1 MMRHRGLTVAVG
13 GILLLAA
20 AMPARAERFAD
31 MTYLGGLPG
40 VGKASGTL
48 FLEGGELRFGDRK
61 GRPLFVR
68 PLATSEAWVGTET
81 KRSVGCILGSVALVP
96 VLAPLSVGQ
105 VNPVGA
111 LGSCQ
116 KTRSVLLI
124 RLGAAPGGP
133 TVRWR
138 VPKKQEQAIAD
149 VINRAAREATT
160 PPAE

>member
-1 MMRHRGLTVAVG
+1 MMRHKGLTVVVG
-13 GILLLAA
+13 GILFIAA
-20 AMPARAERFAD
+20 AIPARAERIAGIE
-31 MTYLGGLPG
+31 YRGGLPG
-40 VGKASGTL
+40 VGRARGTL
-48 FLEGGELRFGDRK
+48 LLEGGEMRFEDRK
-61 GRPLFVR
+61 GRPLFVY

-116 KTRSVLLI
+116 KTRSVLLV
-124 RLGAAPGGP
+124 RLGAAPGAA
-133 TVRWR
+133 TLRWR
-138 VPKKQEQAIAD
+138 VPKKQEQSIAD
-149 VINRAAREATT
+149 AVNRAARAAVA